1 MPNLIDPNSTIEFG
15 KLKLKNPFNMTNP
28 DSNDYLCAFDTTD
41 GELSKTNISAK
52 QIANLKLTIHRIS
65 FFKRDNY
72 SICVEII
79 NNNNTMFTRN
89 TLLSYVQAGDVQCSG
104 WVMYNSTA
112 CPAQFISAYNGINE
126 IYIYYGRGGASERVT
141 IINQTLTDNMRLI
154 I

>member
-15 KLKLKNPFNMTNP
+15 KLKLKDPYSLSNP
-28 DSNDYLCAFDTTD
+28 DSTDYLCAFDATD